1 MDKEDKKQTK
11 PSKYEDS
18 NNELWMNSSSY
29 SDLPPEVLNW
39 IEGNSKDLITI
50 WNMDGKIVFVSQ
62 VIENMLGY
70 SSDYALGSIV
80 GEFLT
85 GYDQKILLS
94 RMQKLGDQ
102 KQKFR
107 FHMRDVQGKYI
118 WTETDVS
125 IVDLEENNEKIFVG
139 ITRDITDRKELEEMM
154 VRSEK
159 LSVAGQLAAGIAHE
173 IRNPLTSLKGFL
185 QLLQSGVEAKNE
197 YYNIMEEELQKI
209 ETITSEL
216 LFISKPM
223 TDVKKPEKVV
233 LLINDVITLLTSE
246 AKRANVDFSLNDE
259 QNPTVLCDRSQIK
272 QVFIN
277 LLKNAIESMEHGGK
291 IEIDVY
297 EDMDKNMCVIDIFD
311 EGHGI
316 SPDIVHKL
324 TEPFFTTKKEG
335 TGLGLMIT
343 NEILQRHGGR
353 LNIYLPENKKGSHFQ
368 VSLPLK
374 TTID

>member
-1 MDKEDKKQTK
+1 
-11 PSKYEDS
+11 
-18 NNELWMNSSSY
+18 MNSSSY